1 MNAKL
6 STLQS
11 RDSFL
16 KAYVVLYY
24 EPVSP
29 PANPPLA
36 FVCQA
41 EDADHAEEQ
50 CMNAYPT
57 CCVAWVVAS
66 CSVSA
71 AYNDYWASASS

>member
-6 STLQS
+6 STLQI

-24 EPVSP
+24 EPASP

-36 FVCQA
+36 FVCEA
-41 EDADHAEEQ
+41 DDAD
-50 CMNAYPT
+50 MLK
-57 CCVAWVVAS
+57 S
-66 CSVSA
+66 SA
-71 AYNDYWASASS
+71 